1 MELFDR
7 MIKKEIVFVISDLL
21 DLELSFIFNQLD
33 LNWKNGESV
42 PQFKPYSLFLSNNL
56 LSLQDEK
63 STTIDNCFVF
73 IMR

>member
-1 MELFDR
+1 

-42 PQFKPYSLFLSNNL
+42 PQFNPYSLFLSNNL

-63 STTIDNCFVF
+63 SITIDNCFVF